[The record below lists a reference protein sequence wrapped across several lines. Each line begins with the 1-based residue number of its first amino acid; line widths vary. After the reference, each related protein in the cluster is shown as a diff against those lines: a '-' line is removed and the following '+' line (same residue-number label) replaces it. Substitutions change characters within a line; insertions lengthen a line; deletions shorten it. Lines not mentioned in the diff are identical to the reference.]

1 MGFLNPQPPAI
12 FVFPATK
19 VATPTARNSSA
30 LSPAYT
36 PCRPVLAPKSL
47 LSRGSFAP
55 PYGRKSH
62 IALCKAPSLVFLP
75 AQPFRERLGLSY
87 SSILVPSSATIF
99 GKDVFLDLDKV
110 ETKADAL
117 AGFSDELN
125 GLLFEREN
133 F

>member
-1 MGFLNPQPPAI
+1 
-12 FVFPATK
+12 
-19 VATPTARNSSA
+19 
-30 LSPAYT
+30 
-36 PCRPVLAPKSL
+36 
-47 LSRGSFAP
+47 
-55 PYGRKSH
+55 
-62 IALCKAPSLVFLP
+62 
-75 AQPFRERLGLSY
+75 LSY